1 LSDVDDVEAYVL
13 KAVGNIFHWYVWGK
27 VTDYCL
33 DGLFGFWGEGKIL
46 QIIFLQV
53 GFHG

>member
-1 LSDVDDVEAYVL
+1 MTLKPKTS
-13 KAVGNIFHWYVWGK
+13 KAVGNIFLWHVCGK

-33 DGLFGFWGEGKIL
+33 DRLFGICGEGKIVN
-46 QIIFLQV
+46 IMFPQV